1 MNNRKEYYINEAGQ
15 GILSPDMTEI
25 PEYAFSGEKGLKS
38 IHIPG
43 HIETIH
49 TRAFE
54 NCTNLETVSFE
65 EGLTCIDSEA
75 FLNCRSLKE
84 LCLPDSAEEV
94 YCDIFFGTGIIA
106 PVYNT
111 SRTVLFYYPNSLPA
125 VSFAVPA
132 TVREIMPT
140 AFGPNANLKDVYI
153 PDGLEILNPNSF
165 CNSYVE
171 RVVIPK
177 TVQDLRFC
185 FYNCPDL
192 REVIL
197 ERRMETKEAFERCPE
212 EIEVV
217 CKRITAT
224 SRLYDLYN
232 PLTNP
237 KDISLPLDLSYTQ
250 TENFTQLAQWVA
262 DGETDALA
270 ILSDFFW
277 ELHFQYPNDFF
288 VWAAQLWNY
297 QHAILSHSRAPMF
310 DILPADV
317 DYMNAT
323 KLIAGN
329 VLYCLGLTWFSPDAL
344 YRFHQT
350 NNPDIVLVS
359 SPCVRGRLLDSYVDD
374 CFDAK
379 TKFDWTYMDSRML
392 MPLGQTLYHHNFYEP
407 MDGIGGFREAGA
419 EALRILEKKYRSI
432 EHG

>member
-1 MNNRKEYYINEAGQ
+1 MNRKEYYINETGQ
-15 GILSPDMTEI
+15 GILSPDLTEI

-43 HIETIH
+43 YIETIN

-54 NCTNLETVSFE
+54 NCINLETVSFE

-75 FLNCRSLKE
+75 FLNCSSLQE
-84 LCLPDSAEEV
+84 LCLPDSVEEV
-94 YCDIFFGTGIIA
+94 CCDVFYGTGLIE

-153 PDGLEILNPNSF
+153 PDGLEMLNPHTF
-165 CNSYVE
+165 CNSYVK

-185 FYNCPDL
+185 LCNCPDL

-197 ERRMETKEAFERCPE
+197 EGRIDTKDAFQRCPE
-212 EIEVV
+212 DIKVIQ
-217 CKRITAT
+217 KKITAT

-232 PLTNP
+232 PFANP
-237 KDISLPLDLSYTQ
+237 KDICLPQDISYTQ
-250 TENFTQLAQWVA
+250 TADFKQLAQWVA

-270 ILSDFFW
+270 ILSDYFW
-277 ELHFQYPNDFF
+277 DLHFQYPNDFF
-288 VWAAQLWNY
+288 IFAAQIWNY
-297 QHAILSHSRAPMF
+297 QRAILFHSRAPAF

-317 DYMNAT
+317 NYINAT

-329 VLYCLGLTWFSPDAL
+329 VLYCLGLTWFSPDAI

-359 SPCVRGRLLDSYVDD
+359 SPCIRGGLLDSYADD
-374 CFDAK
+374 GFDAK

-392 MPLGQTLYHHNFYEP
+392 TPLGETLYHHNFYEP
-407 MDGIGGFREAGA
+407 MEGIGGFREAGA
-419 EALRILEKKYRSI
+419 EALCILKKKYRRI